1 MMLSPRA
8 VCLLLA
14 LTCSAPALALE
25 PNEILVI
32 ANVDYPA
39 STRLGRYYC
48 QQRGIP
54 GGHVVPV
61 SLGPALRDTISR
73 ADYEKRL
80 ARPIRRIFATRP
92 DLENIKCLVTTYGVP
107 FRVGRR
113 RPLPQSEGRLKELKA
128 LLGREQDALKEEEAR
143 EQPNAI
149 ELQRRK
155 HRISE
160 LELDIDRITGKE
172 TEASVDSELSLV
184 LWRAYELHR
193 WRPNA
198 LRSGAVQPFKTL
210 MVCRLDGPD
219 YGVARGLVDKALAAE
234 EKGLTGTACVDSR
247 GLYHKKDMY
256 AYYDQSMRDLA
267 LLTQLRTSLP
277 VREEKTDALFAPGSC
292 PGTALY
298 CGWYSLRKYV
308 DAFDFVEGAVGYH
321 IASLEAVD
329 LRNPKSRQW
338 CPALLMDGITATLGA
353 VGEPYLRAFPQPK
366 AFFLELFNGRC
377 LVEAFY
383 RTKAFNSWQMV
394 LIGDPLYRPFRP
406 KSPNGP

>member
-1 MMLSPRA
+1 
-8 VCLLLA
+8 
-14 LTCSAPALALE
+14 
-25 PNEILVI
+25 
-32 ANVDYPA
+32 
-39 STRLGRYYC
+39 
-48 QQRGIP
+48 
-54 GGHVVPV
+54 
-61 SLGPALRDTISR
+61 
-73 ADYEKRL
+73 
-80 ARPIRRIFATRP
+80 
-92 DLENIKCLVTTYGVP
+92 
-107 FRVGRR
+107 VGRR

-298 CGWYSLRKYV
+298 CGWYSLNKYI
-308 DAFDFVEGAVGYH
+308 DAFDWQPGAVGYH
-321 IASLEAVD
+321 IVSSTVWWRKMLE
-329 LRNPKSRQW
+329 
-338 CPALLMDGITATLGA
+338 DGVAATLGP
-353 VGEPYLRAFPQPK
+353 VSEPYLQAFPLPVM
-366 AFFLELFNGRC
+366 FFGLLTDGYYTLAESYILS
-377 LVEAFY
+377 LPY
-383 RTKAFNSWQMV
+383 LSWQMILV
-394 LIGDPLYRPFRP
+394 GDPLYRPFKNRQQ
-406 KSPNGP
+406 N